1 MSLHRVGPTAVLSA
15 LCLSFGCASAEEI
28 PDEPV
33 RPGAFGGTSGTG
45 GSDAEGGTSS
55 AGTGGASSSGGAGGT
70 SASGGTGANGGSG
83 GIASGGSGGIASGGT
98 TGSGGT
104 GGASTGGTGGSATG
118 GSGGSATGG
127 AGGTGGVVGTSAF
140 FDDFESGTDGWVA
153 VPADGWSIVSDGTNV
168 YKQSTLDTLFRVSA
182 AGVVDWTDQV
192 VEAKIKVLGF
202 QGSGSSYYAAVYG
215 RFKDMD
221 NHYYMSIDSYGKIK
235 IRKKSF
241 GNNTSI
247 TSEAPVVAA
256 LNTWYTFKLEITGSS
271 LKAYVDGTPVLVA
284 TDPDVASGGIA
295 VGTKNASAEFDDV
308 RVSVP

>member
-1 MSLHRVGPTAVLSA
+1 MIRVSRSAVM
-15 LCLSFGCASAEEI
+15 LCGLLASAMGCGSVVSVDH
-28 PDEPV
+28 P
-33 RPGAFGGTSGTG
+33 SSQGTG
-45 GSDAEGGTSS
+45 
-55 AGTGGASSSGGAGGT
+55 
-70 SASGGTGANGGSG
+70 
-83 GIASGGSGGIASGGT
+83 
-98 TGSGGT
+98 
-104 GGASTGGTGGSATG
+104 
-118 GSGGSATGG
+118 ATGG
-127 AGGTGGVVGTSAF
+127 AGGTGGVVGTSVF

-153 VPADGWSIVSDGTNV
+153 VPADGGWSVVSDDTNV

-182 AGVVDWTDQV
+182 AGDVGWTDQV
-192 VEAKIKVLGF
+192 VEARIKVLGF

-256 LNTWYTFKLEITGSS
+256 LNTWYTFKLEILGSS

-284 TDPDVASGGIA
+284 TDADVASGGVA